1 MALSPRIELRQN
13 QTLVLTP
20 QLQQAIKLLQ
30 MSNLELSAYVAAEVE
45 RNPLLELAPPPTMGG
60 GTVGAGG
67 GSWRAEGDGSYL
79 DTMAAEVTL
88 QAHLHGQIRAMR
100 ARPAVIEAA
109 LILADELEDDGYLRV
124 APADVVERHRLRAAD
139 VAAGL
144 ALVQACD
151 PAGVG
156 ARSLRECLALQLRD
170 KDRLDPAMAA
180 LLDNLPLVARGQHEA
195 LEEVCGVDAEDI
207 ADMLAELRALDPKP
221 GLRFVEP
228 RVEVAVPDVYVRRGP
243 AGTFTVELN
252 TETLPRVLTNN
263 IYSVRVGGQAGVDA
277 QTRAFIS
284 ECSASASWLV
294 RSLEQRARTILK
306 VAKEVVEW
314 QERFFRLGPAGL
326 RPLTQRAVAEKLSL
340 HESTIS
346 RVAAGKVLACQQG
359 SFDFHFFFS
368 SAIQAVAGGEAF
380 SAVAVQER
388 IRGLVQGEVGA
399 HPLSD
404 DKIVLMLN
412 AEGIDIARRTVAKYR
427 EGMGIPSSV
436 ERRRRHSTLPR
447 TGGAARAKVSAGGD

>member
-13 QTLVLTP
+13 QSLVMTP

-45 RNPLLELAPPPTMGG
+45 KNPLLELAPPGGASGGAGSGG
-60 GTVGAGG
+60 GTRG
-67 GSWRAEGDGSYL
+67 RGDGEGSYL
-79 DTMAAEVTL
+79 DTVAAGVTL
-88 QAHLHGQIRAMR
+88 QDHLHGQIRAMR
-100 ARPAVIEAA
+100 ARPAAIEAA
-109 LILADELEDDGYLRV
+109 LILSDELEDDGYLRV
-124 APADVVERHRLRAAD
+124 ALSDVAARHRLRAPEI
-139 VAAGL
+139 AAGL

-156 ARSLRECLALQLRD
+156 ARTLRECLALQLRE

-180 LLDNLPLVARGQHEA
+180 LLDNLALVAKGRHQELEA
-195 LEEVCGVDAEDI
+195 VCGVDAEDI
-207 ADMLAELRALDPKP
+207 ADMLAEIRALDPKP
-221 GLRFVEP
+221 GLRFTEP
-228 RVEVAVPDVYVRRGP
+228 RVEVAVPDVYVRRGGG
-243 AGTFTVELN
+243 GTFTVELN
-252 TETLPRVLTNN
+252 AETLPRVLTNN
-263 IYSVRVGGQAGVDA
+263 VYAVRVGGDA
-277 QTRAFIS
+277 ATRAFIS

-306 VAKEVVEW
+306 VAKEIVEW
-314 QERFFRLGPAGL
+314 QERFFRQGPLGL
-326 RPLTQRAVAEKLSL
+326 RPLTQRAVADKLSL

-346 RVAAGKVLACQQG
+346 RVAAGKFMACELG
-359 SFDFHFFFS
+359 CYDFHFFFS
-368 SAIQAVAGGEAF
+368 SAIQAVSGGEAF

-388 IRGLVQGEVGA
+388 IRALVQAEPPA

-412 AEGIDIARRTVAKYR
+412 AGGIDIARRTVAKYR

-436 ERRRRHSTLPR
+436 ERRRRMGSLPR
-447 TGGAARAKVSAGGD
+447 GGG